1 MVVCL
6 CSYGRKNLS
15 FIVGVEDCCH
25 VGIAHVSVWRMAACM
40 FMGME
45 DSCMFIMGMEDDCMF
60 MDMDDDCMSVSVY
73 LFYAAKR
80 IRSVLHSSKNFLSL
94 LVC

>member
-73 LFYAAKR
+73 RGWLYACLW
-80 IRSVLHSSKNFLSL
+80 VSSTEHIGFHRE
-94 LVC
+94 